1 MNRGLLSLISVGLM
15 LLCLS
20 VIVTGVSGNPAN
32 EIVAKPSLAPTID
45 GVIGS
50 AEWTTASNVT
60 FNQTTVYVMQN
71 GLDLFVAFNISDNT
85 ENSQDTCTIFFD
97 VEHDGSSE
105 LQADDLELV
114 IERDG
119 NLTELKTT
127 YFGPPHNKYFWTIA
141 TVSGWTAEVN
151 SSSTLWQ
158 VEYNITY
165 SKINVTAGSTKILGV
180 EFQSYD
186 VASSTSYTWPHTD
199 DPLFSFKPNIWGNM
213 TPNDFN
219 WIPEFSNPLI
229 QIMAFI
235 VTLPIL
241 FYVKAHK
248 KIHK

>member
-1 MNRGLLSLISVGLM
+1 MNRGLLSLIPVGLM

-20 VIVTGVSGNPAN
+20 IIVTGVSGNPAN
-32 EIVAKPSLAPTID
+32 DIVAKPGLAPTID

-50 AEWTTASNVT
+50 AEWTAASNVT
-60 FNQTTVYVMQN
+60 FNQNTVYVMQN

-85 ENSQDTCTIFFD
+85 ENNQDTCHIYFD
-97 VEHDGSSE
+97 LEHDGSSD

-114 IERDG
+114 VERDG

-127 YFGPPHNKYFWTIA
+127 YLSPPDKYVWTIA

-158 VEYNITY
+158 AEYNITY

-180 EFQSYD
+180 GFQSYD
-186 VASSTSYTWPHTD
+186 VASSTAYTWPLD
-199 DPLFSFKPNIWGNM
+199 DPLFGFKPNIWGNM

-241 FYVKAHK
+241 FYVKAHN